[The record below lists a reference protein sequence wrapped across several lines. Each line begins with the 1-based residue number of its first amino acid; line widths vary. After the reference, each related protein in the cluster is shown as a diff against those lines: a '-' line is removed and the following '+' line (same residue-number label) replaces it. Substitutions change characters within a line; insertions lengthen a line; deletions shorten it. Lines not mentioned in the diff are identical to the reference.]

1 MIIKGRRNPAFLCYN
16 SDIGSD
22 LMKKLFYTI
31 FILLCVVLITGCN
44 SQIENKDNTV
54 DKYEQLSNYLI
65 DNGWEKSED
74 SPYNFSL
81 KVRNVLDDNGKPINI
96 DWYNLDIKKMNIQR
110 TTRISQ
116 LSATTT
122 DYSLKS
128 NIATGNFTLLN
139 EKDEWDKYVTFTYDF
154 NSGSLT
160 IDDDSSSSLC
170 TKQSIELKEKLE
182 EILEDANL
190 SVEDF
195 K

>member
-1 MIIKGRRNPAFLCYN
+1 
-16 SDIGSD
+16 
-22 LMKKLFYTI
+22 
-31 FILLCVVLITGCN
+31 
-44 SQIENKDNTV
+44 
-54 DKYEQLSNYLI
+54 
-65 DNGWEKSED
+65 
-74 SPYNFSL
+74 
-81 KVRNVLDDNGKPINI
+81 
-96 DWYNLDIKKMNIQR
+96 MNIQR

-122 DYSLKS
+122 EYSLKS

>member
-1 MIIKGRRNPAFLCYN
+1 
-16 SDIGSD
+16 
-22 LMKKLFYTI
+22 MKKLFYTI

-44 SQIENKDNTV
+44 NQKENKDNTV

-81 KVRNVLDDNGKPINI
+81 KVRNVLDDDGKPINI
-96 DWYNLDIKKMNIQR
+96 DWYSLDTKKMNIQR
-110 TTRISQ
+110 ATRISQ

-122 DYSLKS
+122 EYSLKS

>member
-1 MIIKGRRNPAFLCYN
+1 
-16 SDIGSD
+16 
-22 LMKKLFYTI
+22 MKKLFYTI

-44 SQIENKDNTV
+44 NQKENKDNTV

-81 KVRNVLDDNGKPINI
+81 KVRNVLEDDGKPINI
-96 DWYNLDIKKMNIQR
+96 DWYSLDTKKMNIQR

-122 DYSLKS
+122 EYSLKS

-160 IDDDSSSSLC
+160 IDDDSS
-170 TKQSIELKEKLE
+170 
-182 EILEDANL
+182 
-190 SVEDF
+190 
-195 K
+195 